1 MSQPVIVSI
10 PHRLGREEALRRIKG
25 GFTKARTDFASLLTI
40 SDEVWSGSR
49 LTFSARALGQTASGV
64 IDVGETD
71 VRLELTLSWLLAKIA
86 EKIVPY
92 IRREGTL
99 LLEKPKP

>member
-10 PHRLGREEALRRIKG
+10 PHKLGREEALRRIKG
-25 GFTKARTDFASLLTI
+25 GFEKARTDFSALLTI
-40 SDEVWSGSR
+40 SDEVWSGNR
-49 LTFSARALGQTASGV
+49 LTFSASALGQHAAGV
-64 IDVGETD
+64 IDVGEAD

-99 LLEKPKP
+99 LLEKPKS